1 MASDATALP
10 HLSTGKNLG
19 GSVAPVPTALKRKFE
34 GHGTASGQYRP
45 PYPSP
50 VIWHEKFA
58 TPTNS
63 HQGATVNFEV
73 ELPNNVC
80 GRWVGRFLSTSPFPL

>member
-19 GSVAPVPTALKRKFE
+19 GSSVSVPNNLKRKFE

-50 VIWHEKFA
+50 VIWHEKIA
-58 TPTNS
+58 IPVNS
-63 HQGATVNFEV
+63 HQGATVDFEI
-73 ELPNNVC
+73 ELPANTC
-80 GRWVGRFLSTSPFPL
+80 GR